1 MHSMMNSKF
10 LIFILLLLSVSLV
23 SAANLEVKVL
33 ERNDIII
40 SELERSNAT
49 FTLNITNLDVSDDF
63 QIYSLVSIAMYPKE
77 FFRIESGKS
86 IILEVT
92 AVPFKEILNS
102 KKGIYAFEYQIKGK
116 KTGFFKDAL
125 AIKLFDIKDI
135 ALVSIEDIPLNSS
148 KVKMIV
154 NNKENIEIKNLKI
167 TAKSNFFEFSET
179 IDLKKKE
186 SKIFEIPIILD
197 EKISAGDYE
206 AEIIYELNNVKSS
219 LKMPIK
225 YLEATGISVYE
236 HTSGFIIKKTNITKT
251 NEGNVPAVA
260 IIEVRRNILTRLFT
274 VYSDRPT
281 TSQRNGIFVDY
292 SWEKE
297 MGVGESYTVNVNT
310 NYTIP
315 FIIILLVVL
324 VGLFVRFMGNKKLS
338 IHKGI
343 SLVRTKGG
351 EFALKINLRVKA
363 NREVRQVIIS
373 DRIPGHAKLFN
384 KFGIPPHRID
394 ENARKIEWDIPQL
407 NAGEERVF
415 SYVIYSKINIVGSF
429 ELPAASVSFE
439 SDGKKEFVLSNKT
452 HFASETTEN

>member
-10 LIFILLLLSVSLV
+10 LVFILLLLSVSLV

-33 ERNDIII
+33 EKNDIII

-63 QIYSLVSIAMYPKE
+63 QIYSLVSIGMYPKE

-179 IDLKKKE
+179 MDLKKKE

-206 AEIIYELNNVKSS
+206 SEIIYELNNVKSS
-219 LKMPIK
+219 LKMPI
-225 YLEATGISVYE
+225 
-236 HTSGFIIKKTNITKT
+236 
-251 NEGNVPAVA
+251 
-260 IIEVRRNILTRLFT
+260 TRLFT

-315 FIIILLVVL
+315 FIILLLVVL